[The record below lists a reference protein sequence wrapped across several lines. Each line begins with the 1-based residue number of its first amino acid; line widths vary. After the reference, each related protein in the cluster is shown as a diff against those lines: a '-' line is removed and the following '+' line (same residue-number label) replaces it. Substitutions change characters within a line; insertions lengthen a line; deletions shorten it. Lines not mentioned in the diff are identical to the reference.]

1 MYQGWWY
8 NQSCFRLDY
17 NQGLRLWKHWDK
29 TLMCITASAAER
41 ELLQDNLLISGRK
54 KKKSQLNEQAKIA
67 QFCPT
72 LCYPWNCSQLGSSVH
87 GILQARIVKLV
98 AACFFRRSSQSRDR
112 IQVSC
117 IAGEFFTIWA
127 TREAHS
133 MSKRYRNLLQSTN
146 TCSFLLPKSQYLPIS
161 TLPLIQKPWKD
172 YKFSVYYNFI
182 FCKSNYRSGLHQPF
196 DKNGSKM
203 PHSNY
208 RIPPVFQPGLKLRT
222 EKHELVIVIL

>member
-1 MYQGWWY
+1 MPFMNCW
-8 NQSCFRLDY
+8 FR
-17 NQGLRLWKHWDK
+17 
-29 TLMCITASAAER
+29 
-41 ELLQDNLLISGRK
+41 
-54 KKKSQLNEQAKIA
+54 
-67 QFCPT
+67 
-72 LCYPWNCSQLGSSVH
+72 SVS
-87 GILQARIVKLV
+87 
-98 AACFFRRSSQSRDR
+98 RRSSQSRDWTQ
-112 IQVSC
+112 ISC
-117 IAGEFFTIWA
+117 TAGEFFTIWA

-146 TCSFLLPKSQYLPIS
+146 THSFLLPKSQYLPIR
-161 TLPLIQKPWKD
+161 TLPLIQKPWND

-196 DKNGSKM
+196 DKSGSKM